1 MARFGSERLNRQR
14 IGIFG
19 GSFDP
24 PHIAHRMLVQAAL
37 SLPGLDKVWVIP
49 AGVPVH
55 RSLSGCADADTRLRW
70 VRRIFA
76 GESRVRVQDWEVR
89 RRQPTATLH
98 TLQYISQHYP
108 QVFPV
113 LLLGADAFAGMESW
127 VGYPEHR
134 RLCDVAV
141 FPRVGQAMPVMD
153 GWQPVAA
160 DTWEQAC
167 GAGHV
172 LNVDAALPDI
182 SATWLRQLAQEGK
195 PLRDWVPAEICAEVE
210 QAYSPA

>member
-1 MARFGSERLNRQR
+1 MARCGSERLNRRR

-37 SLPGLDKVWVIP
+37 ALPGLDEVWVVP
-49 AGVPVH
+49 AGMPVH
-55 RSLSGCADADTRLRW
+55 RALSGCADADTRLEW

-76 GESRVRVQDWEVR
+76 GEPHVQVRDWEAR

-98 TLQYISQHYP
+98 TLQYIGRRYP

-113 LLLGADAFAGMESW
+113 LLLGADAFAAIESW

-141 FPRVGQAMPVMD
+141 FPRAGQAMPVIE
-153 GWQPVAA
+153 GWRPVAVDA
-160 DTWEQAC
+160 WRQAPE
-167 GAGHV
+167 AGHV
-172 LNVDAALPDI
+172 LAVDAALPDI
-182 SATWLRQLAQEGK
+182 SATRLRQLAREGK
-195 PLRDWVPAEICAEVE
+195 PLRDWVPAEICRQVE
-210 QAYSPA
+210 QAYGAA

>member
-1 MARFGSERLNRQR
+1 MARCGSERLNHQR

-24 PHIAHRMLVQAAL
+24 PHIAHRMLVRAAL
-37 SLPGLDKVWVIP
+37 SLPGLDEIWVIP
-49 AGVPVH
+49 TGVPVH
-55 RSLSGCADADTRLRW
+55 RALSGCADADTRLRW
-70 VRRIFA
+70 VQCIFA
-76 GESRVRVQDWEVR
+76 GEPRVRVQDWEVR

-98 TLQYISQHYP
+98 TLQYIDRRYP

-113 LLLGADAFAGMESW
+113 LLLGADVFAGIESW
-127 VGYPEHR
+127 QGYPEHQQ
-134 RLCDVAV
+134 LCDVAV
-141 FPRVGQAMPVMD
+141 FPRAGQAMPVVK

-160 DTWEQAC
+160 DTWQQAR

-172 LNVDAALPDI
+172 LNVDAGLPDI
-182 SATWLRQLAQEGK
+182 SATRLRQLAQEGK

-210 QAYSPA
+210 QAYGPA